1 MMYTRETKL
10 LTSLINDENN
20 EFPTGSMVLKGE
32 YLTLDDISRN
42 IDGYVSMDYR
52 SSSIDH
58 FTNLVIAKKIEL
70 QTMTKNIS
78 LKVHYFMP
86 HSKNKRLME
95 TIGIRDDLVILLEW
109 N

>member
-1 MMYTRETKL
+1 M
-10 LTSLINDENN
+10 TSLIDDENN

-32 YLTLDDISRN
+32 YLTLDDISRK
-42 IDGYVSMDYR
+42 IGGYVSMDYR
-52 SSSIDH
+52 PSSIDH
-58 FTNLVIAKKIEL
+58 ITNLVIAKNIEL

-95 TIGIRDDLVILLEW
+95 TIGIRDDLVSLPK
-109 N
+109 